1 MIYTVL
7 EMTQRILSAMDSD
20 EVDSISDTVE
30 STQVA
35 LMLKQ
40 TFYDCAS
47 DLELPQH
54 EGFFEL
60 NASGDAAKPTLMTT
74 PSNVFKVR
82 SIRYNNILATTLSE
96 TNPNYRE
103 VEYIKMLDFIDR
115 QQGLREDETNV
126 GVMSFTSNSETF
138 EVMYRTDK
146 MPQFYSTFDDRT
158 FIFDSYNE
166 DEDTTLQKA
175 KTMCEGVVYPTWTMD
190 DSFTPD
196 LSPQQFSYFLNKAID
211 RAFVELKQ
219 QQNANAAGEARKQLI
234 SLQKQKGSAPDRPKI
249 WSVPRYGRLDGQI
262 KR

>member
-1 MIYTVL
+1 MIYTLL
-7 EMTQRILSAMDSD
+7 ELVQRILSAMDSD
-20 EVDSISDTVE
+20 EVNDYNDTVE
-30 STQVA
+30 SAQVA
-35 LMLKQ
+35 LLLKQ

-74 PSNVFKVR
+74 PSNVYKVR
-82 SIRYNNILATTLSE
+82 SIRYNNILATSESE
-96 TNPNYRE
+96 TNPNYKE

-115 QQGLREDETNV
+115 QQGLREQTTGV
-126 GVMSFTSNSETF
+126 GTMEFTSNSETF
-138 EVMYRTDK
+138 EVMYRSDK
-146 MPQFYSTFDDRT
+146 MPQYYSTFDDRT
-158 FIFDSYNE
+158 FIFDSYHD

-175 KTMCEGVVYPTWTMD
+175 KTMCEGTVYPVWTMD
-190 DSFTPD
+190 NTFVPD
-196 LSPQQFSYFLNKAID
+196 LSPQQFSYFLNKAMD

-249 WSVPRYGRLDGQI
+249 WSVPRYGR
-262 KR
+262 R